1 MPFDFP
7 SVPSNKKALDASGC
21 AIGLKGV
28 LSCLNEAGAAAA
40 IAVAGARGEIWEEEG
55 VGGGLELGK
64 SLA

>member
-7 SVPSNKKALDASGC
+7 SVPTNNNALDASGR
-21 AIGLKGV
+21 AFGLEGE

-40 IAVAGARGEIWEEEG
+40 IAVAGARGDIWEEERA
-55 VGGGLELGK
+55 GGGLELGK